1 MFASNFSWWSVRL
14 GAMSKVAPAEDT
26 HSSTTTSPAQ
36 SMTSCTSSEEHRPRR
51 PSEEL
56 RIARKSRRSSQMLH
70 ELTVGSLTADQR
82 TMMGAKP
89 RRNSVSDHPE
99 FVPTLP
105 PTKAARML
113 AVLTKYPKH
122 FFWEHMYAIPPLVLA
137 FLPVLVGG
145 GLGRQ
150 MVLSIDQ
157 VDSPQEG
164 LFNNFEELVQ
174 KYNNAA
180 IALFVVSRLFAP
192 IALYAMPLTIVCTL
206 WSWRKLLKPVILMFM
221 LPGFLISIAVAAVNV
236 VLLLRGNIF
245 LEPKMF
251 YINMGLLVL
260 FMPAALFRSGYV
272 TGNPLFGWLI
282 VPILILALGWAAFL
296 NRFFF
301 GAADLGINF
310 FAEGTDHWK
319 FIFVSVSASNSGS
332 P

>member
-1 MFASNFSWWSVRL
+1 
-14 GAMSKVAPAEDT
+14 
-26 HSSTTTSPAQ
+26 
-36 SMTSCTSSEEHRPRR
+36 
-51 PSEEL
+51 
-56 RIARKSRRSSQMLH
+56 
-70 ELTVGSLTADQR
+70 
-82 TMMGAKP
+82 MMGAKP
-89 RRNSVSDHPE
+89 RRNSVGDHP
-99 FVPTLP
+99 VCAD
-105 PTKAARML
+105 AAPDEGR
-113 AVLTKYPKH
+113 AVLGPHEVPKH

-145 GLGRQ
+145 GLGRR

-157 VDSPQEG
+157 VDSPQG

-301 GAADLGINF
+301 GAADLDQLLRRRHRPLEVHLRERQRVEFGEP
-310 FAEGTDHWK
+310 A
-319 FIFVSVSASNSGS
+319 GS

>member
-1 MFASNFSWWSVRL
+1 
-14 GAMSKVAPAEDT
+14 
-26 HSSTTTSPAQ
+26 
-36 SMTSCTSSEEHRPRR
+36 
-51 PSEEL
+51 
-56 RIARKSRRSSQMLH
+56 
-70 ELTVGSLTADQR
+70 
-82 TMMGAKP
+82 MMGAKP

-180 IALFVVSRLFAP
+180 G
-192 IALYAMPLTIVCTL
+192 
-206 WSWRKLLKPVILMFM
+206 ILRE
-221 LPGFLISIAVAAVNV
+221 GCAEG
-236 VLLLRGNIF
+236 RG
-245 LEPKMF
+245 
-251 YINMGLLVL
+251 
-260 FMPAALFRSGYV
+260 R
-272 TGNPLFGWLI
+272 
-282 VPILILALGWAAFL
+282 GWAAGG
-296 NRFFF
+296 RD
-301 GAADLGINF
+301 GHAPEIRAG
-310 FAEGTDHWK
+310 
-319 FIFVSVSASNSGS
+319 VSCDVCACAGF
-332 P
+332 